1 MTNTDKIKFT
11 PETVFA
17 FEQGE
22 RVKAVDYSLLE
33 HSLKV
38 TDSNGNPE
46 LHRPVQAFTFLCLI
60 EEMIRKENL
69 NYTIEPV
76 WIQNKAAR
84 RVIEPA
90 NEKLYAPD
98 NTPISKW
105 LLNNMITRIHLP
117 HAEDLTLE
125 QQGANVAIAIAY
137 KDKGIEVAF
146 GLNEKICNNM
156 QILSRSGVLRTYGS
170 NSFGL
175 EAMLG
180 LIKSWLGNFEDTRHV
195 EMEKMD
201 RMKNCKIGGIAVVDT
216 VVGKL
221 YRAAI
226 NQSYGDKTPAPLDTY
241 GTSSFVQQI
250 MNSEHVLV
258 TDPSVWDVYNW
269 GTMTI
274 KPNLM
279 DLRNMIE
286 TSAKL
291 AEFLLNEFN
300 LS

>member
-1 MTNTDKIKFT
+1 MTDKTKFT
-11 PETVFA
+11 KETVFA

-22 RVKAVDYSLLE
+22 KVKAVDYSLLE

-38 TDSNGNPE
+38 TDSSGNPE
-46 LHRPVQAFTFLCLI
+46 LNRPVQAFTFLRLI
-60 EEMIRKENL
+60 EEMIRDENL

-84 RVIEPA
+84 RVIEPTD
-90 NEKLYAPD
+90 EELYNPE

-125 QQGANVAIAIAY
+125 QQGANVAIAVAY

-146 GLNEKICNNM
+146 GLNEKFCVNM
-156 QILSRSGVLRTYGS
+156 QILGQSEILRTYGNDS
-170 NSFGL
+170 LKL
-175 EAMLG
+175 ETMSG
-180 LIKSWLGNFEDTRHV
+180 LIKNWLANFEDKRHV

-201 RMKNCKIGGIAVVDT
+201 RMKNCRIGGIAVIDT
-216 VVGKL
+216 VMGKL

-226 NQSYGDKTPAPLDTY
+226 NQSYGDKKPAPLDTY
-241 GTSSFVQQI
+241 GTSSFAQQI
-250 MNSEHVLV
+250 MNSDTGLR

-269 GTMTI
+269 GTLTI

-291 AEFLLNEFN
+291 AEFLMDEFN
-300 LS
+300 LN